1 MEDTRSVHLTS
12 QSPPESSANANES
25 HPVSI
30 AAREDE
36 FASSPGKKSV
46 MKRPLLKRQT
56 VEISRVDL
64 DRKTQNETVHD
75 KVPALKRN
83 ATVLFDASWTKK
95 SGTNMSKRRLQRQMS
110 KPTTTVSL
118 SWLNISA
125 VASGARPSVWERIQ
139 GIDAAHP
146 NKFILNNG

>member
-12 QSPPESSANANES
+12 QSPPESSANGS

-30 AAREDE
+30 PTREDE
-36 FASSPGKKSV
+36 FASLPGKKSV

-56 VEISRVDL
+56 VEISEIDL
-64 DRKTQNETVHD
+64 DLEAQNETVHV
-75 KVPALKRN
+75 KVPALERS

-95 SGTNMSKRRLQRQMS
+95 SGTNKRRLKRQMS
-110 KPTTTVSL
+110 KPSTTVSL

-139 GIDAAHP
+139 GVDATHP